1 MKKMMVVCTV
11 LFFAGC
17 ASHGPVPARLYNL
30 ADGSLVSVQLSNFR
44 EGHGNAAAEL
54 PNGEKLNGE
63 FTLGNLPTLSTNRRV
78 PDMHIG
84 SQSTNAA
91 IPGKDEPSWQE
102 VYGYGR
108 EAQAVP
114 VGTGTLVSE
123 KGTILHMVFF
133 TADLWKEI
141 GDGVARSNTGH
152 WYRFHVGVEAEQ
164 VK

>member
-1 MKKMMVVCTV
+1 MKKMLAVGSVMF
-11 LFFAGC
+11 LISC

-30 ADGSLVSVQLSNFR
+30 ADGSLVNIQLSNYR
-44 EGHGNAAAEL
+44 EGHGHAAAEL
-54 PNGEKLNGE
+54 PNGEKLKGE
-63 FTLGNLPTLSTNRRV
+63 YTLGNLPSLPTSRRM
-78 PDMHIG
+78 PDVHIA
-84 SQSTNAA
+84 SPSTNAA

-108 EAQAVP
+108 DAQAVP

-133 TADLWKEI
+133 TADRWNEI

-152 WYRFHVGVEAEQ
+152 WYRFHVGADTGQ
-164 VK
+164 AK